1 MRRLITRG
9 RLRMCGVGLTGI
21 AVVGL
26 IGLTALQPV
35 PQNGRPRVDSF
46 ALARDLGSVSA
57 ALASSST
64 SVANAASA
72 SSAASSSV
80 ASAAS
85 ASSTASSSAGA
96 STPAAT
102 AASTFMATVA
112 VPTPLPVLIDRI
124 PPTAPPTP
132 TPAPVVRAVAPA
144 VASTGTSSSGGDVE
158 AIITAA
164 AQAQGVD
171 PSWLIST
178 AECESGLNPNAYNG
192 AGPYDGLFQFLPSTF
207 AAHGGGDIWDPTQQ
221 AQIAATMFANGE
233 SGEWP
238 VCSR

>member
-9 RLRMCGVGLTGI
+9 RLRMCGVALTGI
-21 AVVGL
+21 AVMGL

-72 SSAASSSV
+72 SPTAT
-80 ASAAS
+80 
-85 ASSTASSSAGA
+85 STAV
-96 STPAAT
+96 STAVSPPAAT
-102 AASTFMATVA
+102 AASTVSATAVDDADAAFVTEA
-112 VPTPLPVLIDRI
+112 VPSPLPVTIVRT
-124 PPTAPPTP
+124 PPTAPPTSR
-132 TPAPVVRAVAPA
+132 PAP
-144 VASTGTSSSGGDVE
+144 ASTGTSSSGGDIE

-164 AQAQGVD
+164 AQAEGID

-178 AECESGLNPNAYNG
+178 AECESGLNPNASNG

>member
-9 RLRMCGVGLTGI
+9 RFRAYGVGLTGL
-21 AVVGL
+21 ALMGL
-26 IGLTALQPV
+26 IALTALQPV
-35 PQNGRPRVDSF
+35 LQNGRPRVDSF
-46 ALARDLGSVSA
+46 AVAREM
-57 ALASSST
+57 
-64 SVANAASA
+64 ASA
-72 SSAASSSV
+72 SAATG
-80 ASAAS
+80 ASAPA
-85 ASSTASSSAGA
+85 ATGA
-96 STPAAT
+96 STPA
-102 AASTFMATVA
+102 
-112 VPTPLPVLIDRI
+112 
-124 PPTAPPTP
+124 APPTP

-164 AQAQGVD
+164 AQAAGVS

-207 AAHGGGDIWDPTQQ
+207 RAHGGTNIWDPAQQ
-221 AQIAATMFANGE
+221 AQIAATMFASGE

>member
-9 RLRMCGVGLTGI
+9 RLRMCGVALTGI
-21 AVVGL
+21 AVMGL

-72 SSAASSSV
+72 SPTATSTAAST
-80 ASAAS
+80 AAS
-85 ASSTASSSAGA
+85 TAVSS
-96 STPAAT
+96 PAAT
-102 AASTFMATVA
+102 AASTVSATAVEDADAAFITVA
-112 VPTPLPVLIDRI
+112 VPSPVPVPIVRI
-124 PPTAPPTP
+124 PPTAPPTSR
-132 TPAPVVRAVAPA
+132 PAP
-144 VASTGTSSSGGDVE
+144 ASTGTSSSGGDIE

-164 AQAQGVD
+164 AQAAGVD

-178 AECESGLNPNAYNG
+178 AECESGLNPNASNG
-192 AGPYDGLFQFLPSTF
+192 AGPYDGLFQFLPATF
-207 AAHGGGDIWDPTQQ
+207 AAHGGADIWDPTQQ

>member
-1 MRRLITRG
+1 
-9 RLRMCGVGLTGI
+9 MCGVALTGI
-21 AVVGL
+21 AVMGL

-64 SVANAASA
+64 SVA
-72 SSAASSSV
+72 
-80 ASAAS
+80 SAAS
-85 ASSTASSSAGA
+85 ASPTATSTATSTAVSS
-96 STPAAT
+96 PAAT
-102 AASTFMATVA
+102 AASTVSATAVDDADAAFVTEA
-112 VPTPLPVLIDRI
+112 VPSPLPVTIVRT
-124 PPTAPPTP
+124 PPTAPPTSR
-132 TPAPVVRAVAPA
+132 PAP
-144 VASTGTSSSGGDVE
+144 ASTGTSSSGGDIE

-164 AQAQGVD
+164 AQAEGID

-178 AECESGLNPNAYNG
+178 AECESGLNPNASNG